1 MRQLSLSCANFEG
14 WGPSFFKPGD
24 EILTVTGKPLLLQ
37 LIIIHLVDNLNQLND
52 SLLERHFFAFKVTH
66 FASVKTVKLV
76 NLALKPINEEHE
88 VIIPRCLTEVLFGRD
103 KEHMELD
110 LEVRVEEFLRFGR
123 QTGNPLPLIDE
134 NLLNFRHDPL
144 QVPIYF

>member
-1 MRQLSLSCANFEG
+1 MRKLSLVCADIEG

-24 EILTVTGKPLLLQ
+24 EILAVTGDPLLFQVDILHRVDMSDQ
-37 LIIIHLVDNLNQLND
+37 LID
-52 SLLERHFFAFKVTH
+52 SLLERHQIAFKVH
-66 FASVKTVKLV
+66 HVAIV
-76 NLALKPINEEHE
+76 NLVQIFNPLLKPINEEHE
-88 VIIPRCLTEVLFGRD
+88 VTIPRCLTEVLFVRD
-103 KEHMELD
+103 KELIELI

-123 QTGNPLPLIDE
+123 QTGNPLLGE